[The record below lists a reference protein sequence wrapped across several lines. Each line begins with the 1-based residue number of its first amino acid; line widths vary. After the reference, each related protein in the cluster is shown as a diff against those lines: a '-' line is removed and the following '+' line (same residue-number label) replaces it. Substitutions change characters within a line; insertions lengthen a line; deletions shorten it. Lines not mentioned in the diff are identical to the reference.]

1 MSTEFPSV
9 GELVFRPLE
18 DKRLHH
24 TPIFDLVSRTSLSP
38 SGRKGDYV
46 VIDAPDWVNVV
57 AVVEDA
63 ENRPCFLMVRQF
75 RHGSSQLYW
84 EFPGGMVDPG
94 ELPSS
99 AAERE
104 LLEETGYRA
113 RALKLL
119 GHTNT
124 NPAFMTNQVWC
135 FLAEDAARFTE
146 NLELDPGEHL
156 RVGLIPVEKA
166 VASMGSGEFGHGVMM
181 MALFWWQKA
190 AAGERLQSS

>member
-1 MSTEFPSV
+1 VSTEFSSDS
-9 GELVFRPLE
+9 ELVFQPLE
-18 DKRLHH
+18 EELLYH
-24 TPIFDLVSRTSLSP
+24 TPIFDLVSRKSLSP
-38 SGRKGDYV
+38 SGRRADYV
-46 VIDAPDWVNVV
+46 VLDAPDWVNVV
-57 AVVEDA
+57 AVVENA
-63 ENRPCFLMVRQF
+63 EKRPCFLMVRQF

-94 ELPSS
+94 ELPTA

-135 FLAEDAARFTE
+135 FLAENATRVTE

-156 RVGLIPVEKA
+156 RVGLIPVEKV

-190 AAGERLQSS
+190 ADKERFQSS

>member
-1 MSTEFPSV
+1 MSAEFLSD
-9 GELVFRPLE
+9 GELVFQALE
-18 DKRLHH
+18 DKLLHH
-24 TPIFDLVSRTSLSP
+24 TPIFDLVSRKSLAP
-38 SGRKGDYV
+38 SGRKADYV

-57 AVVEDA
+57 AVVANA
-63 ENRPCFLMVRQF
+63 EKQPCFLMVRQF
-75 RHGSSQLYW
+75 RHGSSRLYW

-94 ELPSS
+94 ELPAT

-113 RALKLL
+113 RSLKLL

-135 FLAEDAARFTE
+135 FLAEDAVQLTDV
-146 NLELDPGEHL
+146 LELDPEEHL
-156 RVGLIPVEKA
+156 RVGLIPVEKV

-190 AAGERLQSS
+190 ASGLQSS